1 MTPHDW
7 LLRWASEQ
15 GQGSWHLWC
24 DTCSG
29 LGLEPNSAARTLS
42 DLGHVEFD
50 WEENRFSCAPPC
62 AILLPRASGSALLT
76 GARRSMWYSQL
87 DALAASESHDV
98 YLHPPVE
105 QPNGPATWLL
115 EADLG
120 QIQSFCEEAKVEF
133 QVQSGRDLLHRVG
146 VATLESCGLPEAPP
160 PTLPRFWFDV
170 KARRFRWGE
179 GLFQPGWWKVDE
191 PRRHAY
197 YVRTHDQWYRIPVRE
212 YAPYLNPMPLA
223 PVTFNLET
231 MTMAVDQMA
240 PLPPLLARAL
250 TLQSGRLP
258 RLNRSGALEY
268 VNVDGP
274 LAGEVGR
281 ILCLPSLATLSVSS
295 P

>member
-1 MTPHDW
+1 MTPFDW

-15 GQGSWHLWC
+15 GPGSWHRWC
-24 DTCSG
+24 DTCLG

-50 WEENRFSCAPPC
+50 WEQNRFSCPPPC

-87 DALAASESHDV
+87 DSLAASESHDV
-98 YLHPPVE
+98 WLHPPVA

-133 QVQSGRDLLHRVG
+133 QVQSGRDLLHQVG
-146 VATLESCGLPEAPP
+146 GATLESCGLPEAPP

-170 KARRFRWGE
+170 RVRRFRWGDE
-179 GLFQPGWWKVDE
+179 PLQPSWWRVDE

-197 YVRTHDQWYRIPVRE
+197 YVRTQDQWYRVPVRE
-212 YAPYLNPMPLA
+212 YAPYLTPMPLA
-223 PVTFNLET
+223 LVTYARDM
-231 MTMAVDQMA
+231 MTMAVDRLA

-258 RLNRSGALEY
+258 RLNRSGAHEY
-268 VNVDGP
+268 VNVDLP
-274 LAGEVGR
+274 LAREVGR
-281 ILCLPSLATLSVSS
+281 ILGLPWLANL
-295 P
+295 